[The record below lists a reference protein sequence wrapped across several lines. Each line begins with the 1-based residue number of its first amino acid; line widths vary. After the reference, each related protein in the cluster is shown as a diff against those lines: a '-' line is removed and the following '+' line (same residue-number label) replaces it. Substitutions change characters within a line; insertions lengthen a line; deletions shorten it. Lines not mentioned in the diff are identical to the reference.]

1 MANINVMYSSQTDQ
15 WATPKA
21 YFEELNKE
29 FDFDLDPCADERNHK
44 CEKFF
49 TKEQNGLLQDWG
61 GTVCF
66 VIPLMGKRLQNGLRK
81 HIEKGQRTTQ
91 LLLC

>member
-49 TKEQNGLLQDWG
+49 YKRAKRAFTRLG
-61 GTVCF
+61 GAPCV
-66 VIPLMGKRLQNGLRK
+66 L
-81 HIEKGQRTTQ
+81 
-91 LLLC
+91 